1 MIKLYKR
8 FEDYMHDEDE
18 SRAVFRGMLAVSIA
32 IITMCIVMGVQLMTM
47 NY

>member
-18 SRAVFRGMLAVSIA
+18 SRAVFRGMLGVSIM
-32 IITMCIVMGVQLMTM
+32 IIAMCIVMGVQLMTM